1 MKKPFGPQRT
11 EGQRAE
17 GVGWFAC
24 SDALMEY
31 EDSGH
36 ATTVLPGSASCQ
48 PADTLVSASG
58 CPSRGPDGSADVHAG
73 LEGVPL
79 VLEPGRL
86 LVESV
91 HEVGQLG
98 PRRLALLRQ
107 PLELEDLP
115 VAQHRHDDLVAVRA

>member
-1 MKKPFGPQRT
+1 MKKPSGPRGT

-17 GVGWFAC
+17 EVGWFAG
-24 SDALMEY
+24 SDALMKY

-36 ATTVLPGSASCQ
+36 APTVLPGTVSCQ

-58 CPSRGPDGSADVHAG
+58 WLSRGPDASADVHPG

-79 VLEPGRL
+79 VLEPGGL
-86 LVESV
+86 LVEPV
-91 HEVGQLG
+91 HEVGQLR

-107 PLELEDLP
+107 PFELEDLP
-115 VAQHRHDDLVAVRA
+115 VAQHRHDDLVAV